1 MRSMLGATA
10 AIVLALAGC
19 GILPG
24 ATSPAVWELAPE
36 QVVDAETTTLSVLVT
51 RVACNSGVTGTVNE
65 PTVDRTDGELVIT
78 FTVSPGDPPAADCP
92 SNDLVEYVIE
102 LDEPV
107 GDRVLVDGACRTT
120 DAADTVFCDS
130 EIR

>member
-36 QVVDAETTTLSVLVT
+36 QAVDAETTTLSVLVT
-51 RVACNSGVTGTVNE
+51 RVACNSGVTGSVNE
-65 PTVDRTDGELVIT
+65 PSIDRADGELVIT
-78 FTVSPGDPPAADCP
+78 FTVSPGDPPAAECP

-102 LDEPV
+102 LDEPI

-120 DAADTVFCDS
+120 GAADTVSCDS
-130 EIR
+130 EFR

>member
-78 FTVSPGDPPAADCP
+78 FTVSPGDPPAAECP

-107 GDRVLVDGACRTT
+107 GDRALVDGACRTT
-120 DAADTVFCDS
+120 DAADTVFCGS